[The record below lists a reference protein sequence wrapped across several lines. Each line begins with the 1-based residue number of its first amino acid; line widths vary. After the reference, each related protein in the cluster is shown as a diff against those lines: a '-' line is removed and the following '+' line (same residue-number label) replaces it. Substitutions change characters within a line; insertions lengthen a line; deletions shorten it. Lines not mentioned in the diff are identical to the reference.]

1 MPIYKANGKKDGLQK
16 YNVRVNYISDSGEPK
31 QLTRTAYGNDNAKT
45 LEMQLI
51 NEIKIKG
58 EQRIKKMTVQELFEE
73 YIEMKTKIVFSVYRP
88 IVMERVKQAR
98 QNNVH

>member
-1 MPIYKANGKKDGLQK
+1 MFFHKCSRDMHIRFRLVHYL
-16 YNVRVNYISDSGEPK
+16 
-31 QLTRTAYGNDNAKT
+31 YGVYPFHFVT
-45 LEMQLI
+45 E
-51 NEIKIKG
+51 NEIILSN
-58 EQRIKKMTVQELFEE
+58 TPPVFPHTE